1 MSKLRKVI
9 EQGMGCAVVLS
20 VVGVATISGGTMAAR
35 SNSPSQKPERMAG
48 TPASPLGVVA
58 VPSPALLV
66 LDKSENA
73 LAIVDATTLQVV
85 GKVATGPVPH
95 EVAASTDGKL
105 AFVTNYGAHQDGTTL
120 SVIDLVAQK
129 ELHRVDLTPLRGPHG
144 IIFFDGEAWFTVEG
158 SKKIARYDPKANKVD
173 WVHDIGQE
181 RTHML
186 VVAPNERTIYTTN
199 VNSDTVMAAEKD
211 APGAGWS
218 NTLIAVGKGPEG
230 EDISPNGKELWV
242 ANSHDGTVSIIDTAT
257 KKVVQTLDVKTK
269 FSNRVK
275 FTVDGKLVLI
285 TDMGS
290 GDLLVMDAAT
300 RKEVKRLHLG
310 KSVEG
315 VFVAPDG
322 VRAFVAESRDNQVA
336 VVDLKKLEVTKT
348 FTTGQEPDGMAW
360 VK

>member
-1 MSKLRKVI
+1 MKRWREVV
-9 EQGMGCAVVLS
+9 EQGIGCTVVVALLGVALIV
-20 VVGVATISGGTMAAR
+20 VVGAHGQG
-35 SNSPSQKPERMAG
+35 
-48 TPASPLGVVA
+48 ASVA

-66 LDKSENA
+66 LNKAESA
-73 LAIVDATTLQVV
+73 LVIVDPATLKVV
-85 GKVATGPVPH
+85 AKIGTGPVPH

-120 SVIDLVAQK
+120 SVIDLVGQK

-144 IIFFDGEAWFTVEG
+144 IVFFDGEAWFTVEG
-158 SKKIARYDPKANKVD
+158 SKKIARYNPRTNKVD
-173 WVHDIGQE
+173 WTFEIGQE

-186 VVAPNERTIYTTN
+186 VIPRDGRTIYTTN
-199 VNSDTVMAAEKD
+199 VNSDSVSVLDLSADGKS
-211 APGAGWS
+211 WS
-218 NTLIAVGKGPEG
+218 TTNISVGKGPEG
-230 EDISPNGKELWV
+230 MDLSPNGKELWV

-257 KKVVQTLDVKTK
+257 KKVVQTVDVKTK

-285 TDMGS
+285 TDLGS

-300 RKEVKRLHLG
+300 RKEVKRMHLA

-315 VFVAPDG
+315 VLVAPDG
-322 VRAFVAESRDNQVA
+322 LRAFVAESGDNQLA
-336 VVDLKKLEVTKT
+336 VVDLNTLEVTKT

-360 VK
+360 VR

>member
-1 MSKLRKVI
+1 MSRLRS
-9 EQGMGCAVVLS
+9 GMGRGLGCAVAL
-20 VVGVATISGGTMAAR
+20 GVATIAAVMAAGG
-35 SNSPSQKPERMAG
+35 NSSAKKPERMVPRTLTFAV
-48 TPASPLGVVA
+48 TK

-66 LDKSENA
+66 LNKSESA
-73 LAIVDATTLQVV
+73 LVIVDATTLGVV
-85 GKVATGPVPH
+85 AKIGTGPIPH
-95 EVAASTDGKL
+95 EVVASADGKL
-105 AFVTNYGAHQDGTTL
+105 AFVTNYGQHQDGTTL
-120 SVIDLVAQK
+120 SVIDLVSQN

-158 SKKIARYDPKANKVD
+158 SKKIARYNPKTNKVD
-173 WVHDIGQE
+173 WTHDIGQE

-186 VVAPNERTIYTTN
+186 VVAPDERTIYTTN
-199 VNSDTVMAAEKD
+199 VNSDSVTAVEKD

-218 NTLIAVGKGPEG
+218 NTVIAVGKGPEG

-242 ANSHDGTVSIIDTAT
+242 ANSHDGTISIIDTGT
-257 KKVVQTLDVKTK
+257 KKVLQTLDVKTK

-275 FTVDGKLVLI
+275 FALDGKLVLI
-285 TDMGS
+285 TDLGN

-300 RKEVKRLHLG
+300 RKEVKRMHLG

-322 VRAFVAESRDNQVA
+322 ARAFVAETGENQIA
-336 VVDLKKLEVTKT
+336 VVDLKTLEVTKT